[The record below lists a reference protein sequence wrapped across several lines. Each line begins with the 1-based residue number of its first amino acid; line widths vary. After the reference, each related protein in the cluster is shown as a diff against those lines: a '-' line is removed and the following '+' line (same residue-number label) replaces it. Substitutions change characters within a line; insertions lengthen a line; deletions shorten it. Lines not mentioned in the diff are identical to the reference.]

1 MQDAPAQGGGDPLA
15 DVQSKL
21 AAIASQEG
29 LPEKARVAFAAA
41 VEAFS
46 AGLEAVNGGGEE
58 PQGPA
63 AVVPE
68 QGASGAVPMSHAGMK
83 R

>member
-21 AAIASQEG
+21 AEVAGQEG
-29 LPEKARVAFAAA
+29 LPEEAKAAFTAALEAFA
-41 VEAFS
+41 
-46 AGLEAVNGGGEE
+46 AGLEAMKGGGE

-63 AVVPE
+63 AVSPE